1 MSARTIVI
9 LMEET
14 VQPATRT
21 PKPYAELQALT
32 DDEVHRRYKVLDDE
46 SAYIYLYNKYHNRLI
61 FFIRSSWPTRQD
73 VQNDAEDIFHEA
85 FMETIVKSPFSLIGR
100 IEQITALRAAACN
113 AEVFKAA
120 LETYGFLLAKC
131 DRRGLVLVDP
141 ETNVFSLSR
150 SVRDLRS
157 EELNAFMSPID
168 AANLPTVEEA
178 KALQTNWRMEAKEQS
193 QSWVLLGELPSDKR
207 AFPRAL
213 YGTARTRA
221 IDYWRRQR
229 RYVTED
235 EVDQAEGG
243 VSDPPAVAQSDVEAY
258 LREDDPMF
266 LAAMEDCMSRL
277 TPEQNQVLL
286 LKVYEP
292 MNEEEIAEI
301 LGSTRAAVS
310 MSYFRA
316 WQSLKRCL
324 EIKGIL
330 KKMIEVKRV

>member
-1 MSARTIVI
+1 M
-9 LMEET
+9 
-14 VQPATRT
+14 
-21 PKPYAELQALT
+21 
-32 DDEVHRRYKVLDDE
+32 
-46 SAYIYLYNKYHNRLI
+46 
-61 FFIRSSWPTRQD
+61 
-73 VQNDAEDIFHEA
+73 
-85 FMETIVKSPFSLIGR
+85 
-100 IEQITALRAAACN
+100 
-113 AEVFKAA
+113 
-120 LETYGFLLAKC
+120 
-131 DRRGLVLVDP
+131 DP